1 MNGEWAQLIAL
12 VAHGNYFLTHPE
24 SSHNDLSANSTF
36 QYVNEVTFVRYKS
49 TIDPKGVKVAA
60 NVGDWLID
68 LRKRKVKRLWNIAFA
83 WDRQDLAEHIA
94 VAFAGGVPIA
104 IQVDLPEGYELW
116 YPLWKTGGKPQK
128 PWFVEYRGLKF
139 GYSHAAEQMRMEDV
153 KVRLHNA
160 IVGTE
165 QFARRPEVNLGEW
178 ADTFASALTLLNS
191 ENPTAPYHPDI
202 LPEAGFSLA
211 ARQILSAA
219 ARAYVFG
226 GMGSW
231 NDLGFKQPEVQKEY
245 HEVTKTLYLAVKMSL
260 LMASNSF
267 MP

>member
-24 SSHNDLSANSTF
+24 ISKMDLSANSTF

-49 TIDPKGVKVAA
+49 TLDPKGVKVAG
-60 NVGDWLID
+60 NVADWLDI
-68 LRKRKVKRLWNIAFA
+68 LRERKVTRLWNIGFS
-83 WDRQDLAEHIA
+83 WDRSDMAEHIA
-94 VAFAGGVPIA
+94 VAFASGVPIA

-128 PWFVEYRGLKF
+128 PWFVEYRGLVF
-139 GYSHAAEQMRMEDV
+139 SYSHAANQMSMEDV

-160 IVGTE
+160 IITTE
-165 QFARRPEVNLGEW
+165 QFSRRLEVNLDGW
-178 ADTFASALTLLNS
+178 ADTFTSALTLLNS
-191 ENPTAPYHPDI
+191 ENPIAPYHPDM
-202 LPEAGFSLA
+202 LPNTGFSLE
-211 ARQILSAA
+211 ARQILCAA

-231 NDLGFKQPEVQKEY
+231 NDLGFTQPEVQKEY
-245 HEVTKTLYLAVKMSL
+245 QEISKTLYMAVKMSI

-267 MP
+267 QQ